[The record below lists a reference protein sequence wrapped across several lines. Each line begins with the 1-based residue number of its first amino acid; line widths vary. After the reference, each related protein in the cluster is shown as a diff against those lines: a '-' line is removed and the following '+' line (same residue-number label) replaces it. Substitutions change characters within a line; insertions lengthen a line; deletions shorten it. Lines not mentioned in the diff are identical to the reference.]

1 MALDRAVLLKYL
13 GDNMGLDTT
22 DVDDST
28 LLFSS
33 SLLDSFSMID
43 LITFIEQQMN
53 IKLKPTEIN
62 LDNLDSIG
70 QILKFITSR
79 KN

>member
-1 MALDRAVLLKYL
+1 MALDRTTLLKYL
-13 GDNMGLDTT
+13 NENMGLDTT
-22 DVDDST
+22 SIDDGT
-28 LLFSS
+28 PLFSS

-43 LITFIEQQMN
+43 LITYIEQQMN
-53 IKLKPTEIN
+53 IKLKPTEVN

-70 QILKFITSR
+70 QILKFMTTR